1 MFTINEIEIFH
12 IIAEWYLLFFAKF
25 RSHQK
30 TFTINEIEIFHI
42 IAEWYEWYLL
52 FFAKFRSY
60 RVENK
65 TFLTESQSYL
75 NAPVLMTE
83 PP

>member
-1 MFTINEIEIFH
+1 MFAINEIEIFH

-25 RSHQK
+25 RS
-30 TFTINEIEIFHI
+30 
-42 IAEWYEWYLL
+42 
-52 FFAKFRSY
+52 R

-65 TFLTESQSYL
+65 KFMTESQSYL